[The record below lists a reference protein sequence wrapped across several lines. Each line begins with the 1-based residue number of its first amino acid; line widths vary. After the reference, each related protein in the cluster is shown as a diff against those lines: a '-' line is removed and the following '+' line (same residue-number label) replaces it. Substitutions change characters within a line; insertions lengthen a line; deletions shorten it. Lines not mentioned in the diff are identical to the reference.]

1 MPRPVRRFEKYWPFF
16 IVPSFTTRESGQKPR
31 GLLTSTLSAA
41 FVIASSASA
50 GCLEQD
56 AEAASMAIAMIKV
69 SKRLRVIFMAAK
81 IVKKCN
87 SE

>member
-1 MPRPVRRFEKYWPFF
+1 ML
-16 IVPSFTTRESGQKPR
+16 RESGQKPR
-31 GLLTSTLSAA
+31 GLLTSMLSAA
-41 FVIASSASA
+41 SEIVSSASA
-50 GCLEQD
+50 GCLEHE
-56 AEAASMAIAMIKV
+56 AEAASMEVAMIKV